1 MTPKE
6 HCGHGTERPGRSR
19 GSKQGGGSRLG
30 LGGYQG
36 RSGKNQ
42 WRVFLE
48 WTFGVFFFFLILF
61 SVEVFQVEL
70 TGFPDRTHSGS
81 VLSMVQ
87 ALMSGEKSRGGRSTQ
102 NDL

>member
-48 WTFGVFFFFLILF
+48 WKFGFFFFFLILF

-87 ALMSGEKSRGGRSTQ
+87 ALMSEKSRGGRSTQ

>member
-48 WTFGVFFFFLILF
+48 WKFGVFFFFFNFVF
-61 SVEVFQVEL
+61 SG
-70 TGFPDRTHSGS
+70 GFPGRVDRIP
-81 VLSMVQ
+81 
-87 ALMSGEKSRGGRSTQ
+87 
-102 NDL
+102 